1 MANQFK
7 AVWVIVF
14 LLVAGG
20 AMFLLSQKQQST
32 PVQGVVLQDIFT
44 QPAKSEEKSKDPIPA
59 LAIVTSPEN
68 GHEAGWTI
76 QVYSFQDKNRA
87 DKALTNLKT
96 KGYNAF
102 MIVSELGEKG
112 TWYRVRVGSIPDESA
127 AHKILEDIRRSYN
140 SGFIVKPMK

>member
-7 AVWVIVF
+7 AVWGIVF
-14 LLVAGG
+14 LLTAGG
-20 AMFLLSQKQQST
+20 VMFLLSQKQQ
-32 PVQGVVLQDIFT
+32 PAPAQGVVLQDIFT
-44 QPAKSEEKSKDPIPA
+44 QQAKDPIPS

-76 QVYSFQDKNRA
+76 QVYSFQDRNRA
-87 DKALTNLKT
+87 DKALTNLKA

-102 MIVSELGEKG
+102 LIVSELGEKG
-112 TWYRVRVGSIPDESA
+112 TWYRVRVGSIPDENA